1 MKIRRALMGLFAPA
15 ALALALLATGPQGS
29 GTLLAASSCGP
40 NNGNLCSATTS
51 CTWYLVYSLCTTKY
65 KYYPAPRKQRSGKQE
80 KPQVPEQCAGNYPFC

>member
-40 NNGNLCSATTS
+40 HNGNLCSQTTS
-51 CTWYLVYSLCTTKY
+51 CTWYLVYSICTTKY
-65 KYYPAPRKQRSGKQE
+65 KYYPKSGKRTGGGQE
-80 KPQVPEQCAGNYPFC
+80 DPEAPENCAWDYPFC

>member
-40 NNGNLCSATTS
+40 NNGNLCSATKS
-51 CTWYLVYSLCTTKY
+51 CTWYLVYSICTTKY
-65 KYYPAPRKQRSGKQE
+65 KYYPKSGRGTGGGQE
-80 KPQVPEQCAGNYPFC
+80 DPEKLEVCAWNYPFC

>member
-40 NNGNLCSATTS
+40 NDGNLCSATKS
-51 CTWYLVYSLCTTKY
+51 CTWYLVYSICTTKY
-65 KYYPAPRKQRSGKQE
+65 KYYPKSGRGARGGQE
-80 KPQVPEQCAGNYPFC
+80 DPEQPEVCSWDYPFC